1 MFYDSIGGKVALLS
15 FDRPKL
21 VSSDYGSDFGSS
33 KEGSFKVLYPRW
45 IATKNIGLV
54 KTSKSYGLESSQIWA
69 H

>member
-21 VSSDYGSDFGSS
+21 ASSDYGSDFGSS

-54 KTSKSYGLESSQIWA
+54 KTSKPYELESSQI
-69 H
+69 